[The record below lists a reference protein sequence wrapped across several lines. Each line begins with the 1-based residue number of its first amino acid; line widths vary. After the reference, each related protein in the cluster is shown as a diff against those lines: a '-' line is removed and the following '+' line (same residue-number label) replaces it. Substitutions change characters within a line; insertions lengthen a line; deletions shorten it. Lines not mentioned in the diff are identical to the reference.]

1 MFYKIHSVAHPT
13 NDRNFLFEL
22 LRMLNL
28 DSTYHANICI
38 NNAGLLWS
46 GQTNFK
52 EELTFCNSYLHV
64 FPSQTID
71 HVVDAE
77 SAANHSHT

>member
-1 MFYKIHSVAHPT
+1 MFYKIQSVGHPT
-13 NDRNFLFEL
+13 NDRNFLFES

-38 NNAGLLWS
+38 NKAGQMWS

-52 EELTFCNSYLHV
+52 EELTFCYSYVHV
-64 FPSQTID
+64 FPSQTTD
-71 HVVDAE
+71 HVVDSE
-77 SAANHSHT
+77 SAANHGHS